1 MPRVGALISQPT
13 AHHKTAQRIANSSA
27 GKTLWTLGL
36 SRRSGNASGAALAFT
51 PNRYSVT
58 IPKSS

>member
-27 GKTLWTLGL
+27 GKTLWTLSL
-36 SRRSGNASGAALAFT
+36 SRRSRNASGAALAVT